1 MSGLMYLVMI
11 MLEIL
16 YQDVKEVTVEAD
28 TISVLFKSS
37 LSLSLA

>member
-28 TISVLFKSS
+28 TISVLFKSP
-37 LSLSLA
+37 LSLSL